1 MQYTLYDLRD
11 KSVVNVKDGVNFGRV
26 DDVVIDSESAKIVSL
41 VIYGRK
47 KFFGLLGREPDFL
60 ISWDDI
66 KIIGSDVVL
75 ISVDV
80 SQNAQS
86 ASKKNLVKMIFS

>member
-80 SQNAQS
+80 AQNAQS
-86 ASKKNLVKMIFS
+86 AGKKNLVKMIFS

>member
-11 KSVVNVKDGVNFGRV
+11 KSVVNVKNGVNFGRV

-80 SQNAQS
+80 AQNAQS
-86 ASKKNLVKMIFS
+86 AGKKNLVKMIFS

>member
-86 ASKKNLVKMIFS
+86 AGKKNLVKMIFS

>member
-26 DDVVIDSESAKIVSL
+26 DDVVIDSDSAKIVSL

-80 SQNAQS
+80 AQNAQS
-86 ASKKNLVKMIFS
+86 AGKKNLVKMIFS